1 MAPASKKA
9 RSSAPPETS
18 RALAAEILDAVE
30 RRKAYADILLDR
42 TLRGKSLSPADRAL
56 LTEIVYGALRW
67 RGRIDAILA
76 RVTREPPENMD
87 GYVRNLLRVTLYQIF
102 FLDKIPAYAA
112 VNEGVELAKRRGG
125 TRAAGFVNAIA
136 RRCLREKERLAIPD
150 DRGGNAARQLAA
162 AWSHPEWLVRLWL
175 DYFGSQEI
183 EALLSANNQ
192 PAPLVVRA
200 NRLKICRDD
209 LLRRFA
215 AAGIDAA
222 AAPHAPEAIA
232 LSGASTVERLPGFE
246 EGLFFVQSEA
256 AQLVSYLLAPK
267 PGERVW
273 DASAAPGGKATH
285 LAELMEDGGEVVATD
300 IARRGIARIEDNVR
314 RLGLTSVRPLA
325 ADAAGELTADLARPY
340 YRIHADLPCTGLG
353 TLRSHPEAKWL
364 KCEEDI
370 QRLSQLQRK
379 ILDRVATRLQAGGV
393 LVYSTCTLTRAENE
407 DVVEDFLRRH
417 EDYTLDNAAD
427 FLPAGAER
435 MVRGKYF
442 MTLPHRDNTD
452 GFFAAR
458 LRKAAR

>member
-9 RSSAPPETS
+9 RSSAPPETA
-18 RALAAEILDAVE
+18 RALAVEILDAVE

-42 TLRGKSLSPADRAL
+42 TLRGKSLSPTDRAL
-56 LTEIVYGALRW
+56 LTEIVYGTLRW

-125 TRAAGFVNAIA
+125 KSAAGFVNAIA
-136 RRCLREKERLAIPD
+136 RRCLREKERLTIPD
-150 DRGGNAARQLAA
+150 AGGDAARRLAA

-175 DYFGSQEI
+175 DYFGSEEI
-183 EALLSANNQ
+183 ESLLRANNQ

-200 NRLKICRDD
+200 NRLKIGRDD
-209 LLRRFA
+209 LLRKFA
-215 AAGIDAA
+215 AAGLDAA

-232 LSGASTVERLPGFE
+232 LGGASAVDRLPGFE
-246 EGLFFVQSEA
+246 QGLFFVQSEA
-256 AQLVSYLLAPK
+256 AQLVSYLLDPK

-285 LAELMEDGGEVVATD
+285 LAELMEDRGEVVATD

-314 RLGLTSVRPLA
+314 RLGLKSVHALV
-325 ADAAGELTADLARPY
+325 ADAAGELSGELAGPY
-340 YRIHADLPCTGLG
+340 DRILADLPCTGLG

-364 KCEEDI
+364 KGEEDI
-370 QRLSQLQRK
+370 RRLSQLQRK
-379 ILDRVATRLQAGGV
+379 ILDRAGARLQAGGV
-393 LVYSTCTLTRAENE
+393 LVYSTCTLVRAENE

-417 EDYTLDNAAD
+417 EDYTLDHAAD

-442 MTLPHRDNTD
+442 MALPHRDNTD

-458 LRKAAR
+458 LRKA